1 MQYTILNASIVYFEK
16 TKKEIEKLEN
26 EVIAYAQKNGDLAMT
41 QALLEES
48 RKTISLNHRNKI
60 TGGDVL

>member
-1 MQYTILNASIVYFEK
+1 MQYSILNASIVYFEK

-41 QALLEES
+41 
-48 RKTISLNHRNKI
+48 
-60 TGGDVL
+60 

>member
-1 MQYTILNASIVYFEK
+1 VYFEK